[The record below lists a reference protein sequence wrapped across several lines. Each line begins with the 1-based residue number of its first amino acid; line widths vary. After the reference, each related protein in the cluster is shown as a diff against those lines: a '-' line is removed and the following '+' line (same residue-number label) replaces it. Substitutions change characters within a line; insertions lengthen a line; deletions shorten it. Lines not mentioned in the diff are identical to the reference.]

1 MGNFRA
7 IIVYL
12 AAAALLSAFRPCF
25 CAEGAGSGDVE
36 GDYVRYIAL
45 KTSDGLLAKGE
56 TREAFAYI
64 DSVLPKVPEKDK
76 LPFLLIKIETAL
88 IDSGRGTRD
97 GFRTHM
103 SGLLAD
109 GKYSEAIDLAGA
121 TLSVARPSS
130 PANIDNYVWIMTML
144 ADAYHRAG
152 DPGSAISTLS
162 QTQSLKDTYELHV
175 AKASIYASEGKF
187 KEAEQEYSTA
197 VRLNPCEPGIYEAK
211 AWNLRTLGRIRDAEN
226 DLRTGLALDPDNPR
240 LLKAVAYHYRDR
252 RYYGKSLEYT
262 GRYLDA
268 VNPEKTK
275 YLENRDLR
283 DIYFKTDFDGYRVTP
298 YLSGSVSNEFYS
310 EISNIEN
317 MLRGTKSSGVDVEDP
332 NELQAMHNTRRD
344 KVDAKITYQ
353 PQKYFPLAHFYYEI
367 DKSFARIDPLVEK
380 QRTYY
385 MLELENTFYTPLL
398 GDLTVYPYFKYA
410 YLQGSDID
418 IRSAFT
424 SEFNIDMYS
433 PAVRALACPVFGKF
447 YIESEYVYGYGDFV
461 SSNRDLDTHQAR
473 LKLTNI
479 FSDTSWHSA
488 ELTANYTIQ
497 HPSEDSDLRFQFIS
511 ELDKR
516 LSGRLRWVMLNK
528 FIYHKDYLN
537 MQNDQNVV
545 IYRPE
550 TGLVYSF
557 NDSLSTKGTIGYFT
571 DFDIKKYNYL
581 TSDISLSYK
590 GKLSPMVLRGNNAVR
605 YDTPIEF
612 TVGYRNDN
620 FLEFPDVART
630 NFNSVYCRAKLFW

>member
-1 MGNFRA
+1 MENFRA

-12 AAAALLSAFRPCF
+12 AAAALLSAFHPCF
-25 CAEGAGSGDVE
+25 SAEGAGGGDVE
-36 GDYVRYIAL
+36 GDYMRYIAL

-76 LPFLLIKIETAL
+76 LFFLLIKIETAL
-88 IDSGRGTRD
+88 IDSGRGTRE

-103 SGLLAD
+103 SVLLAD

-130 PANIDNYVWIMTML
+130 PANIDNYIWIMTML
-144 ADAYHRAG
+144 ADAYHRTG
-152 DPGSAISTLS
+152 DPGSAINTLS
-162 QTQSLKDTYELHV
+162 QAQSLKDTYELHA

-187 KEAEQEYSTA
+187 KEAAQEYSEA
-197 VRLNPCEPGIYEAK
+197 VRLNPGEPGIYEAK
-211 AWNLRTLGRIRDAEN
+211 AWNLRTLGRVRDAEN
-226 DLRTGLALDPDNPR
+226 DLLAGLALDPDNPR
-240 LLKAVAYHYRDR
+240 LLKAAAYHYRDR
-252 RYYGKSLEYT
+252 RYYRKSLEYA
-262 GRYLDA
+262 GRYLDTA
-268 VNPEKTK
+268 NPEKTK

-317 MLRGTKSSGVDVEDP
+317 MIRGTKSSGINVEDAD
-332 NELQAMHNTRRD
+332 ELQVPHNTRRD
-344 KVDAKITYQ
+344 KVNAKITYQ

-497 HPSEDSDLRFQFIS
+497 HPSEDSDLRLQFIS

-516 LSGRLRWVMLNK
+516 LSKSLRWVMLNK

-550 TGLVYSF
+550 TGFVYSF
-557 NDSLSTKGTIGYFT
+557 NDSFSTKGTIGYFT

-605 YDTPIEF
+605 YDTPMEF

-620 FLEFPDVART
+620 FLEFPADART
-630 NFNSVYCRAKLFW
+630 NFNSVYCRARLFW